1 MTNKKNRIRR
11 GWSAGISCLAA
22 VVPQDVFAAGGYE
35 GYLEYLGADTV
46 IIAILAS
53 NTVLLLGF
61 LIRLQQMRKNLAKK
75 TNALEDSE
83 EHARFMGDNL
93 PNITLFQ
100 LECSP
105 GNGFLFRYL
114 GKDCEHVLSI
124 DRDRVMRDAKLAF
137 DHLYEADIPSLQK
150 AYQSAK
156 ETLEPTDLDLRMLD
170 ISGNLKWLR
179 ISAVPHRE
187 KDVLVWDGVMQDI
200 SNSKKT
206 EDNLVEEK
214 HNFQNLFETIDDF
227 LLVCDMDGN
236 LLHTNPSVGL
246 YLEYSGE
253 ELSEMSLSKLYPEHL
268 HAEIYQIIA
277 LIRSEQST
285 VCGLPLQK
293 KSGGAV
299 PVEMNLF
306 QGSWKNRKAIFGVAR
321 NTTHR
326 QQTET
331 ALHESQQ
338 MLQLI
343 MDTIPMSIF
352 WKDEDSVYLGCNK
365 AFIQEGGFG
374 HADNVVGKTPHD
386 LFDPETA
393 ATLVARDRQVVST
406 NQPLFN
412 MLLPYS
418 LPDGT
423 TGQRE
428 VSKIP
433 LHNEDGQAV
442 GVLGVWRDVTEQ
454 NLAKERLK
462 RTLEDMERFNQ
473 LMRGRERRTLEL
485 KAEINHL
492 LKELGRQI
500 KYQTTS
506 GDST

>member
-1 MTNKKNRIRR
+1 MLNVNHRIFRHLL
-11 GWSAGISCLAA
+11 AGLPSLAA
-22 VVPQDVFAAGGYE
+22 VAPLDVFAAGDHK
-35 GYLEYLGADTV
+35 GYLEHLGTDAT
-46 IIAILAS
+46 IIAILIS
-53 NTVLLLGF
+53 NTFLLIGF
-61 LIRLQQMRKNLAKK
+61 LVLLQQMRKTLSKK
-75 TNALEDSE
+75 NTALEKSE
-83 EHARFMGDNL
+83 KRLRLMGDNL
-93 PNITLFQ
+93 PNITIFQ
-100 LECSP
+100 LEHSP
-105 GNGFLFRYL
+105 RSGFSFRYISKGYEQVL
-114 GKDCEHVLSI
+114 GL
-124 DRDRVMRDAKLAF
+124 DRNRVMQDAKLAF
-137 DHLYEADIPSLQK
+137 DHPYEADIPSLQK
-150 AYQSAK
+150 AYRLAG
-156 ETLEPTDLDLRMLD
+156 ETLEPADLDLRMLD

-187 KDVLVWDGVMQDI
+187 KDALVWDGVMQDI

-206 EDNLVEEK
+206 EADLMEEK
-214 HNFQNLFETIDDF
+214 HNLQNLFETIDDF
-227 LLVCDMDGN
+227 LLVCDMNGN
-236 LLHTNPSVGL
+236 LLHTNPSVDL
-246 YLEYSGE
+246 HLEYSGE
-253 ELSEMSLSKLYPEHL
+253 ELNEMSLSDLYPEHFRT
-268 HAEIYQIIA
+268 EIYQIIA
-277 LIRSEQST
+277 LIQSEQSIA
-285 VCGLPLQK
+285 CGLPLQK
-293 KSGGAV
+293 KSGGTI

-326 QQTET
+326 RQAET
-331 ALHESQQ
+331 ALLESQQ

-352 WKDEDSVYLGCNK
+352 WKDKDSVYLGCNK
-365 AFIQEGGFG
+365 AFIQECSFG

-393 ATLVARDRQVVST
+393 AALVARDQQVVST

-412 MLLPYS
+412 TLLPYS
-418 LPDGT
+418 RPDGA

-428 VSKIP
+428 VSTIP
-433 LHNEDGQAV
+433 LHNKDGQAV

-454 NLAKERLK
+454 NLAEERLK